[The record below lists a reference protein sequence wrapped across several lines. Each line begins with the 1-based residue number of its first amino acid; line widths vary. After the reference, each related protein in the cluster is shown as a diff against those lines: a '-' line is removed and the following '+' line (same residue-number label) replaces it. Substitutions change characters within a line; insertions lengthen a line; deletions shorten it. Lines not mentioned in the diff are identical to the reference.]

1 MSQVALTIAVAWFGF
16 AQAIQPIEA
25 GLQPLLDRQKAIQ
38 HEQQQLNQLLQSTA
52 TKPEIRAGAYRE
64 YTRIE
69 LERQE
74 LECDIKR
81 ARSWAVS
88 PLVMHAIPE
97 QESPVV
103 HRWANA
109 SVNQVL
115 RILK

>member
-16 AQAIQPIEA
+16 AQAIQPVEA

-52 TKPEIRAGAYRE
+52 TKPEIRADAYRE

-81 ARSWAVS
+81 ARSWVVS
-88 PLVMHAIPE
+88 PLVMHAMPE
-97 QESPVV
+97 TGVSC
-103 HRWANA
+103 HAA
-109 SVNQVL
+109 L
-115 RILK
+115 G